1 MELHHANFN
10 ISIWSTA
17 AYLYIKTINR
27 DTYKASTL
35 NMNNLQIQFSADH
48 DPQHK
53 QMFIFPPRRQYNI
66 LLPLC
71 TGTAGACISLHGQR
85 LTPVTSAADWLDGV
99 GHSLYGTRVAASHT
113 VWMHTEVSQH
123 TNKEPGLKIYEISLL
138 AASHIICVTVRFFVF
153 LVFRYYETISEVLSS
168 VRKMEESLKR
178 LKQARKGAS
187 ATSSAGANGG
197 PTDDSKIRLQ
207 LALDVEYLGEQ
218 VGGVWNMQTNCF
230 QVLLQTSAS
239 SDFWLFSLTLLC
251 AVVCLRSRR
260 WVFSKVTSPCSP
272 LWWTWWKRPE
282 SSPSSN
288 QEGLTCCTHPDPCK
302 TCEG

>member
-138 AASHIICVTVRFFVF
+138 AASHLICVTVRFFCLSWVQV
-153 LVFRYYETISEVLSS
+153 LWDHIWGAELSE
-168 VRKMEESLKR
+168 KDGGESEAIEASQEGCERDFFGWSKRRTDRRQQDPTTTGTGCGIPGRTGRWR
-178 LKQARKGAS
+178 LKHADQLLPGSVTNISIIWLLTILSYTALCCCVSQIQKMGLQQSDISMFSTLMDLVKEARE
-187 ATSSAGANGG
+187 
-197 PTDDSKIRLQ
+197 
-207 LALDVEYLGEQ
+207 LAEQ
-218 VGGVWNMQTNCF
+218 
-230 QVLLQTSAS
+230 
-239 SDFWLFSLTLLC
+239 
-251 AVVCLRSRR
+251 
-260 WVFSKVTSPCSP
+260 
-272 LWWTWWKRPE
+272 
-282 SSPSSN
+282 
-288 QEGLTCCTHPDPCK
+288 
-302 TCEG
+302 